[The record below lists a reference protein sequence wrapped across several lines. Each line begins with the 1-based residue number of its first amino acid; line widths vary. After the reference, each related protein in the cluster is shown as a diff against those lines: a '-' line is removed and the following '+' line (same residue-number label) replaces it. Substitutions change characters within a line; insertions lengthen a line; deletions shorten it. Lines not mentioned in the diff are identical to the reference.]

1 MAVIRSEVENGIR
14 VVWLDRKDALNAF
27 NGDMMDELC
36 EAFMSAATDPSTKV
50 LVLTGA
56 GRAFS
61 AGADLKAKGAAQA
74 EPKGAAQA
82 EPKHGLNGLLEA
94 IIDFPKPFIVA
105 ANGLGVGIGCTILG
119 LADMAFAAT
128 SARFRC
134 PFSSLGLTAEAGS
147 TFTFGRL
154 LGHQKAS
161 WFLLSSEWISASQAV
176 DAGLIM
182 EVFSDEVFVEQVME
196 KAAIL
201 ANLPLASLMQT
212 KALMMRPLRD
222 SMKAAIIAEGEA
234 LASLAGG
241 VANREAVRAFLEKR
255 TADFSGL

>member
-1 MAVIRSEVENGIR
+1 MAVISSEVENGIR

-27 NGDMMDELC
+27 NSDMMDELC
-36 EAFMSAATDPSTKV
+36 EAFLNAAADPFTKV

-61 AGADLKAKGAAQA
+61 AGADLKAM
-74 EPKGAAQA
+74 GAAQA

-134 PFSSLGLTAEAGS
+134 PFSSLGLTAEAAS

-161 WFLLSSEWISASQAV
+161 WFLLSSEWISASQAL

-182 EVFSDEVFVEQVME
+182 EIFSDDVFIDQVME
-196 KAAIL
+196 KAAVL
-201 ANLPLASLMQT
+201 AKLPLTSLMQT
-212 KALMMRPLRD
+212 KALMMQALREP
-222 SMKAAIIAEGEA
+222 MKAAIIAEGEA

-241 VANREAVRAFLEKR
+241 AANREAVSAFLEKR

>member
-1 MAVIRSEVENGIR
+1 MAVIRSKVENGIR

-27 NGDMMDELC
+27 NSDMMDELC
-36 EAFMSAATDPSTKV
+36 EAFLNAAADPFTKV

-61 AGADLKAKGAAQA
+61 AGADLKAMG
-74 EPKGAAQA
+74 GAQA

-105 ANGLGVGIGCTILG
+105 ANGLGIGIGCTILG

-134 PFSSLGLTAEAGS
+134 PFSSLGLTAEAAS

-161 WFLLSSEWISASQAV
+161 WFLLSSEWISASQAL
-176 DAGLIM
+176 DAGLLM
-182 EVFSDEVFVEQVME
+182 EVFSDEGFIEQVME
-196 KAAIL
+196 KAAVL
-201 ANLPLASLMQT
+201 AKLPLASLMQT
-212 KALMMRPLRD
+212 KALMMEPLRD
-222 SMKAAIIAEGEA
+222 AMKAAIVAEGEA

-241 VANREAVRAFLEKR
+241 AANREAVKAFLEKR

>member
-27 NGDMMDELC
+27 NSDMMDELC
-36 EAFMSAATDPSTKV
+36 EAFLNAAADPFTKV

-61 AGADLKAKGAAQA
+61 AGADLKAKGGPQV
-74 EPKGAAQA
+74 

-94 IIDFPKPFIVA
+94 IIDFPKPFVVA
-105 ANGLGVGIGCTILG
+105 ANGLGIGIGCTILG
-119 LADMAFAAT
+119 LADMAFAAA

-134 PFSSLGLTAEAGS
+134 PFSSLGITAEAAS

-161 WFLLSSEWISASQAV
+161 WFLLSSEWISASQAL
-176 DAGLIM
+176 DAGLLM
-182 EVFSDEVFVEQVME
+182 EVFSDDGFIEQVME
-196 KAAIL
+196 KAAVL
-201 ANLPLASLMQT
+201 AKLPLASLMQT
-212 KALMMRPLRD
+212 KALMMQPLRD
-222 SMKAAIIAEGEA
+222 SMKAAIVAEGEA
-234 LASLAGG
+234 LARLAGG
-241 VANREAVRAFLEKR
+241 AANREAINAFLEKR
-255 TADFSGL
+255 TADLSGL